1 MEPYNAKEM
10 MNIFKKQVSEQEWNF
25 AEELSERWFEDKKD
39 NFKFYG
45 RDMELLLTFV
55 KIVHGRRIYGK
66 SKELRKKI
74 SLDDMNKGYEVF
86 MKNKGTK
93 KEPYYMNNIYI

>member
-1 MEPYNAKEM
+1 